1 MSAEAAAAAERH
13 FYAGDYTSCLLV
25 LANLRR
31 LDETDPKVQ
40 HNSALA
46 KFTAEGGTNTER
58 LLESLLAA
66 KVCAAALVRRAYC
79 ALAACAA
86 VAINPAAAAL

>member
-1 MSAEAAAAAERH
+1 MSAGQSAEAAAAAERH

-31 LDETDPKVQ
+31 LDEADPKVQ

-46 KFTAEGGTNTER
+46 KFTAEGGTGTAMRNTHSR
-58 LLESLLAA
+58 
-66 KVCAAALVRRAYC
+66 VRPRSPGADSR
-79 ALAACAA
+79 
-86 VAINPAAAAL
+86 